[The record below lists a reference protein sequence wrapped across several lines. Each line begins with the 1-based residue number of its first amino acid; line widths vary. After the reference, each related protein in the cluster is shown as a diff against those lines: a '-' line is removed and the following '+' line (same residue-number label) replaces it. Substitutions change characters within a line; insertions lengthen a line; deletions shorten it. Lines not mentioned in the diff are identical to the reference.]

1 MNISFKEL
9 FEYCSEHFEKISYT
23 KDNEVYKVEGISI
36 IQPDDTYKNIKY
48 ISKHFTT
55 KDRYRIHVLTSRYEY
70 KTIETTND
78 HTCIRWVERYQTE
91 NVKAS
96 DLKVGDYVYTSKDE
110 PVDYGFEITCNRFFG
125 TVVQIENLGPWNDYV
140 YDLEVEDESHVYY
153 ANDILVHNSQFINI
167 APIVDYHLKLNNI
180 ENGTITSLN
189 QEQLDKMIDEVDSFI
204 EDDIN
209 QYIRNLINTECYT
222 TQGDNLHYSREYI
235 ALQGMFFKKKH
246 YITHIV
252 KKDDKKVDFFKYSG
266 VSCKKAEIPV
276 DMKFFL
282 KTIFEDTC
290 NNNWKEYDY
299 RKYIDKVFDQFITKD
314 YGQISIYKSYKTEKT
329 AVGFMESV
337 RGAGVHARGAN
348 IYNQL
353 LDDLKISNK
362 YEKINLG
369 DQLRYCYINDTNP
382 YGINVIAF
390 KEYIPE
396 EFRKIFTIN
405 YDLMFEKIFLSSLK
419 GYMSIMNFNEYS
431 PTNKSICDINDL

>member
-1 MNISFKEL
+1 MNISFKNL
-9 FEYCSEHFEKISYT
+9 FEYCEITGYKKYT
-23 KDNEVYKVEGISI
+23 TDGDNEVFYPHNIYLEQPYNISN
-36 IQPDDTYKNIKY
+36 KIKA
-48 ISKHFTT
+48 ISKHYTT
-55 KDRYRIHVLTSRYEY
+55 KDKYRITVNVDTNINRI
-70 KTIETTND
+70 IETTND
-78 HTCIRWVERYQTE
+78 HTCIRITREWNNE
-91 NVKAS
+91 NIRASELEIS
-96 DLKVGDYVYTSKDE
+96 DLVPISDDTVQGVGIIMD
-110 PVDYGFEITCNRFFG
+110 
-125 TVVQIENLGPWNDYV
+125 IENLGPWNDYV

-290 NNNWKEYDY
+290 NNNWKEVDY
-299 RKYIDKVFDQFITKD
+299 RKYIDKVFEQFVTKD

-329 AVGFMESV
+329 STGFMESV
-337 RGAGVHARGAN
+337 KGAGVHARGAN

-431 PTNKSICDINDL
+431 PTNKAICDINDL